1 MKNTILTRI
10 IKKILLIEQG
20 GFTLDPEPVV
30 APIITPEPETP
41 KKETPKKETPKKETP
56 KKETPKKETP
66 KKETPKKETPKK
78 ETPKK
83 ETPKKDK
90 DTPFLSD
97 SMKIWLYMAAYWGLL
112 AGAGLVTRYILK
124 KIGLWGWAGRG
135 ISKNARKI
143 FGIPESASTALRGL
157 NEADVDQLT
166 TFALVE
172 YRRKNI
178 TYSEYKKLIKAFKNP
193 MLRSPVNKQSFTAAY
208 IKMQKGNMTM
218 SELITFMPKAYQN
231 SSSLKKALY
240 AYERE
245 LNSAIPGRYKAW
257 QDAAKLYATKNAQFR
272 AEFEKLLGSKGS
284 KSPLAPKDP
293 PKSLY
298 TQTNSSTVAA
308 EKKAKEAAQLAK
320 EKSQLAAWNK
330 LSMKVDDIAR
340 ECEPRAYKSKL
351 QLYTDLT
358 ITDRALFTDLCNVGP
373 SELETLLFSFKNLKR
388 PAVIIKIKKLAAK
401 NGWNFTKQEDAI
413 ESFMEHVL
421 RFFP

>member
-20 GFTLDPEPVV
+20 GFTLDPEPEEIEKK
-30 APIITPEPETP
+30 PKEETP
-41 KKETPKKETPKKETP
+41 KEEKPKEEKPKKEKPKEEK
-56 KKETPKKETP
+56 
-66 KKETPKKETPKK
+66 
-78 ETPKK
+78 
-83 ETPKKDK
+83 
-90 DTPFLSD
+90 PFLSD

-112 AGAGLVTRYILK
+112 AAAGLVTRYILK
-124 KIGLWGWAGRG
+124 KIGLLGWAGRG

-193 MLRSPVNKQSFTAAY
+193 MLRSKINKQSFTAAY

-218 SELITFMPKAYQN
+218 AELITFMPKAYQN

-272 AEFEKLLGSKGS
+272 AEFEKLLGTKGS
-284 KSPLAPKDP
+284 RSPLAPKDP

-298 TQTNSSTVAA
+298 TQTNSSTLAA

-320 EKSQLAAWNK
+320 EKSQRAAWNK
-330 LSMKVDDIAR
+330 LSPKVDAIAR
-340 ECEPRAYKSKL
+340 ECEFRPYKDKF
-351 QLYTDLT
+351 QLYRDLT
-358 ITDRALFTDLCNVGP
+358 INDRALFADLCNVGP

-388 PAVIIKIKKLAAK
+388 PAVITKIKKLAAK
-401 NGWNFTKQEDAI
+401 NGWDFTKQEDAI